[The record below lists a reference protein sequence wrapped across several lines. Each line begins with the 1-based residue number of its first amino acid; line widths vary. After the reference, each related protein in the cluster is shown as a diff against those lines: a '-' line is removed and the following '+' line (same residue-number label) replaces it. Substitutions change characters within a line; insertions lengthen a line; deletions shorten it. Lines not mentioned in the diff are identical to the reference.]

1 MSEAVLRA
9 NLWFHRY
16 TVLAWI
22 IGVGALG
29 FLVAALYRSVATT
42 DYSSVIESMP
52 EGFRAAFGL
61 DPNMPLTVDGRLP
74 AETYLTTEFL
84 GWGAI
89 MFAIYAVV
97 HGSAAIAR
105 EAENGTLDLV
115 LSQPIR
121 RSRFVA
127 SRGMVFV
134 ISSAVLFL
142 ATALILVAGVAV
154 GGASVNI
161 LHLLLTL
168 FQAWL
173 VALAVAA
180 YSLAFSCL
188 FLSTAKAGAAAGLLT
203 TAFYAIDIVARTVER
218 VSWLGNI
225 SLFHFYQ
232 PQQVM
237 HTGELSWSGIV
248 VSLAVLVGASAAA
261 AAIFQR
267 RDIPT

>member
-1 MSEAVLRA
+1 MSLAVLRA

-16 TVLAWI
+16 TALAWI
-22 IGVGALG
+22 IGLGAMA

-42 DYSSVIESMP
+42 DYSNVIESMP
-52 EGFRAAFGL
+52 EGLRAAFGL

-97 HGSAAIAR
+97 HGSGAIAR

-115 LSQPIR
+115 LSQPLR
-121 RSRFVA
+121 RSQLLV
-127 SRGMVFV
+127 SRAMVFV

-142 ATALILVAGVAV
+142 AIAIILLAGLAV
-154 GGASVNI
+154 GGASVNV

-203 TAFYAIDIVARTVER
+203 TAFYAIDIVSRSVQR
-218 VSWLGNI
+218 VDWLGNV

-232 PQQVM
+232 PQHVM
-237 HTGELSWSGIV
+237 QTGEPSWSGIV

>member
-1 MSEAVLRA
+1 MSEAVLRT

-16 TVLAWI
+16 TALAWI

-52 EGFRAAFGL
+52 EGLRAAFGL

-97 HGSAAIAR
+97 HGSGAIAR

-115 LSQPIR
+115 LSQPLR
-121 RSRFVA
+121 RSQLLL
-127 SRGMVFV
+127 SRAMVFV

-142 ATALILVAGVAV
+142 AIAPILLVGLAV
-154 GGASVNI
+154 GGGSVNV

-173 VALAVAA
+173 IALAIAA

-203 TAFYAIDIVARTVER
+203 TAFYAIDIVSRTVAR
-218 VSWLGNI
+218 VDWLGNV

-232 PQQVM
+232 PQRVM
-237 HTGELSWSGIV
+237 SSGDLSWAGIL
-248 VSLAVLVGASAAA
+248 VSLAVLVGSAAA
-261 AAIFQR
+261 AVVIFQR